1 MHRTTL
7 EPFGPFA
14 FLVVFGHALVGV
26 GLWWWVTQQPTEM
39 QASPG
44 ADLVWMSPEDFA
56 ASAQGSPE
64 TATDPNESLPAAPAE
79 ADLPKAVAVT
89 PEQALAMLAKAP
101 SAAEQ
106 PLSPP
111 SPKPAVK
118 SEPQPGAPPKAE
130 TTAPTPTRPQSA
142 NITVTHED
150 ASPELKPQ
158 PASLLDLAVL
168 DAQGVGADGAA
179 KGLRFDEIDSAIID
193 GFKKNWLPPDAT
205 RLSPD
210 QRLAKLQVAINRD
223 GRVVSFKVLH
233 SSGSEALDSSVQKAA
248 NKLHKIDRALP
259 PVYPGE
265 RYEVQIHFHVE

>member
-1 MHRTTL
+1 
-7 EPFGPFA
+7 
-14 FLVVFGHALVGV
+14 
-26 GLWWWVTQQPTEM
+26 M

-44 ADLVWMSPEDFA
+44 ADLVWMSPGDFA

-64 TATDPNESLPAAPAE
+64 TATDPNESLPAAPSE

-89 PEQALAMLAKAP
+89 PEQALAMMAKAP

-118 SEPQPGAPPKAE
+118 PEPQPGAPPKAE

-205 RLSPD
+205 KLSPD

-265 RYEVQIHFHVE
+265 RYVVQIHFHVE